1 MKKAAGDAGGLFAFY
16 LGMIFPEAFY
26 ATSTLE
32 LVCRDT
38 VDRPVEVLR
47 ISPEASPSR
56 CSVCP
61 TVLSNS
67 AT

>member
-16 LGMIFPEAFY
+16 LGMIFPEAFC

-47 ISPEASPSR
+47 ISPEA
-56 CSVCP
+56 
-61 TVLSNS
+61 
-67 AT
+67 